1 MDSRLVNR
9 LLAKLTIA
17 FSSVLLVPL
26 IAALFADREHIWI
39 FIFTLITTSTI
50 ASLFNLFGSRRPRQ
64 RLRVR
69 EAIAVVGCGWLLVCL
84 MGALPYLFLNPA
96 DPIAAVFESVSGF
109 STTGVTTALSFND
122 FLFNLSIPT
131 S

>member
-69 EAIAVVGCGWLLVCL
+69 EAIAVVGCRLAAGLSD
-84 MGALPYLFLNPA
+84 GST
-96 DPIAAVFESVSGF
+96 AVFVFKSGGSDCGGF
-109 STTGVTTALSFND
+109 
-122 FLFNLSIPT
+122 
-131 S
+131 

>member
-1 MDSRLVNR
+1 MD
-9 LLAKLTIA
+9 
-17 FSSVLLVPL
+17 
-26 IAALFADREHIWI
+26 

-84 MGALPYLFLNPA
+84 MGALPYLF
-96 DPIAAVFESVSGF
+96 
-109 STTGVTTALSFND
+109 
-122 FLFNLSIPT
+122 
-131 S
+131 

>member
-17 FSSVLLVPL
+17 FSCVLLVPL

-50 ASLFNLFGSRRPRQ
+50 SSLFNLFGSRRPRQ

-69 EAIAVVGCGWLLVCL
+69 EDGC
-84 MGALPYLFLNPA
+84 
-96 DPIAAVFESVSGF
+96 AAVFVFKSRGPDCGGF
-109 STTGVTTALSFND
+109 
-122 FLFNLSIPT
+122 
-131 S
+131 

>member
-1 MDSRLVNR
+1 MD
-9 LLAKLTIA
+9 
-17 FSSVLLVPL
+17 
-26 IAALFADREHIWI
+26 

-96 DPIAAVFESVSGF
+96 DPIAAVLKVFPVFLLPVLLPHFLLTIFRPASVSG
-109 STTGVTTALSFND
+109 VA
-122 FLFNLSIPT
+122 
-131 S
+131 

>member
-26 IAALFADREHIWI
+26 IAALIADRDHVWI

-50 ASLFNLFGSRRPRQ
+50 ASLFNLFGSRSPRQ

-69 EAIAVVGCGWLLVCL
+69 EAIAVVGCVGCWS
-84 MGALPYLFLNPA
+84 A
-96 DPIAAVFESVSGF
+96 
-109 STTGVTTALSFND
+109 
-122 FLFNLSIPT
+122 
-131 S
+131 